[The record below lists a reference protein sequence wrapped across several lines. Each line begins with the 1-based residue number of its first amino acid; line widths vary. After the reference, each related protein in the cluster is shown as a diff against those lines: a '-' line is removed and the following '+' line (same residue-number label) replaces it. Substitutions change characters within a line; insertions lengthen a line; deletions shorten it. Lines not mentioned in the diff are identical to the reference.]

1 MRIQDIG
8 RTITTR
14 RSALLLAVVAF
25 AALSSCRGGCRR
37 EAGGDGA
44 LTVQGRLA
52 PFPAAARVVA
62 GVDVAQLRASPAA
75 AKVQQLAVDS
85 QGDKNALAEFQ
96 RRTGFDPVKQ
106 LSNLTIAFP
115 EDARNSGDFGLVL
128 RADRFDEARLVA
140 YARDELQKNGDD
152 LVATKRGRLTLW
164 SSKKDPTV
172 VGFFPDDHTFAL
184 GAGTWGT
191 RMADL
196 ADTAG
201 AADSAATNLELVRLV
216 ERAAG
221 KHAIWGTA
229 IVPAETRKTLAAQP
243 GLADA
248 ATINTLSAAIDF
260 GKGAEAALIAD
271 VATADAARALA
282 TKVSRIAARRETQP
296 AGADAGPWAVPGR
309 RQRARRRPHVRGPR
323 DAGSGGRRGSGHAP
337 GRHGR
342 ARPRRQR
349 ARLRPARAQPVS

>member
-14 RSALLLAVVAF
+14 RSALLLAAVAF

-37 EAGGDGA
+37 EPGGDGV

-62 GVDVAQLRASPAA
+62 GIDVGQLRASPAA
-75 AKVQQLAVDS
+75 AKVQQLAADS

-96 RRTGFDPVKQ
+96 RRTGFDPIKQ
-106 LSNLTIAFP
+106 LRNLTIAFP
-115 EDARNSGDFGLVL
+115 EDARKSGDFGLVL

-140 YARDELQKNGDD
+140 YARDELQKSGDD
-152 LVATKRGRLTLW
+152 LVATKHGRLTLW
-164 SSKKDPTV
+164 SSKRDPTV
-172 VGFFPDDHTFAL
+172 VGFFSDDHTFAL

-196 ADTAG
+196 ADKAG

-221 KHAIWGTA
+221 THAIWGAA
-229 IVPAETRKTLAAQP
+229 IVPAETRQTLAAQP

-260 GKGAEAALIAD
+260 GKGAEALLIAD

-282 TKVSRIAARRETQP
+282 TKVTESL
-296 AGADAGPWAVPGR
+296 
-309 RQRARRRPHVRGPR
+309 R
-323 DAGSGGRRGSGHAP
+323 DAKRNPQVLMLGLGPYLGGVSARAADRTFEVHAILGPEAVDDLVTRLAAMVALARAGSAP
-337 GRHGR
+337 GF
-342 ARPRRQR
+342 AP
-349 ARLRPARAQPVS
+349 PAPPP